1 MPYNSLEA
9 RIGLHALGFPKL
21 NGPIGRRRDYDIQL
35 AVINL
40 GRNDFPNFTL
50 VTVRRFNLCQLW
62 VFSLAKNTFLLDVFG
77 LIVKQFTVGQA

>member
-9 RIGLHALGFPKL
+9 RIGLHSLGFPKL
-21 NGPIGRRRDYDIQL
+21 DGPIGRCSDYDIQL

-40 GRNDFPNFTL
+40 GRNDFPDFTL

-62 VFSLAKNTFLLDVFG
+62 VFALAKNTFLLDVFG